1 MQFTGFL
8 VAIYARLSKD
18 RSGLSE
24 NVQIQ
29 LREGEDYVEDNGG
42 EVSLRFND
50 DDKSASKYTKKP
62 RPDYERLV
70 AAIERGEVEMIV
82 VTEMTR
88 LYRRME
94 QLLELIKMAER
105 TRLKGIWTTDG
116 IGYDL
121 RTPEGIHAAIAA
133 VNNAMLESAK
143 NSKRTKR
150 KKKARAQAG
159 RPGGG
164 TRAYGYEGAI
174 KDEYG
179 NVLNRSRVNV
189 AFVEDEVHVI
199 MRCVK
204 RALAGEHQNTILYD
218 LNREGIPSAQGG
230 QWGIGNL
237 RKILTKMRYVIF
249 DDTDPERRG
258 TLVHDG
264 IEYRAEWPG
273 IITREQHAL
282 LVARLDEANP
292 RYKPHTRVKA
302 REYLYTGRV
311 VCGNCGGIMYGS
323 ARKETGK
330 TSYQRRYRCRKID
343 NYGNIVG
350 CGKVFR
356 AADPLEDFVTEAVL
370 YRFDTPE
377 VAEALAPKA
386 DGGET
391 SELVAMLAQQR
402 QHRKDVVAEY
412 GRGEHARDD
421 YKIMLAAAD
430 EKIEATEERL
440 AKLLDTQTVEYL
452 PINQPLREAW
462 EQASNDWRASVSGLI
477 VEKIVVLPGRPG
489 NSRYKEWRFNPESVQ
504 IVWKV

>member
-150 KKKARAQAG
+150 KKKAQG
-159 RPGGG
+159 SSG
-164 TRAYGYEGAI
+164 TSGWR
-174 KDEYG
+174 
-179 NVLNRSRVNV
+179 
-189 AFVEDEVHVI
+189 
-199 MRCVK
+199 
-204 RALAGEHQNTILYD
+204 
-218 LNREGIPSAQGG
+218 
-230 QWGIGNL
+230 
-237 RKILTKMRYVIF
+237 
-249 DDTDPERRG
+249 
-258 TLVHDG
+258 
-264 IEYRAEWPG
+264 
-273 IITREQHAL
+273 
-282 LVARLDEANP
+282 
-292 RYKPHTRVKA
+292 HT
-302 REYLYTGRV
+302 
-311 VCGNCGGIMYGS
+311 
-323 ARKETGK
+323 
-330 TSYQRRYRCRKID
+330 
-343 NYGNIVG
+343 
-350 CGKVFR
+350 
-356 AADPLEDFVTEAVL
+356 
-370 YRFDTPE
+370 
-377 VAEALAPKA
+377 
-386 DGGET
+386 
-391 SELVAMLAQQR
+391 
-402 QHRKDVVAEY
+402 
-412 GRGEHARDD
+412 
-421 YKIMLAAAD
+421 
-430 EKIEATEERL
+430 
-440 AKLLDTQTVEYL
+440 
-452 PINQPLREAW
+452 
-462 EQASNDWRASVSGLI
+462 GLW
-477 VEKIVVLPGRPG
+477 L
-489 NSRYKEWRFNPESVQ
+489 
-504 IVWKV
+504 